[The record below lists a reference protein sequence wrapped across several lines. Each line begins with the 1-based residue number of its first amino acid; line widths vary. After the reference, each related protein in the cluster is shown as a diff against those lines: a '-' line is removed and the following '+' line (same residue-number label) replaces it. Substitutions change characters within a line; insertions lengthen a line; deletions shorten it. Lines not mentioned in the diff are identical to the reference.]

1 MRASSRISTSS
12 SLFLK
17 LMSFLFLFYSITIKN
32 YFLSCFFLYSDF
44 FLVSRFSSEK
54 RARMPS
60 VKNGVTGGEGGEE
73 GGGCAEGERAR
84 ARARAREGERVCE
97 RVRTRGWCEEWARSG

>member
-17 LMSFLFLFYSITIKN
+17 LVSFLFLFYSITIKN
-32 YFLSCFFLYSDF
+32 YFYPVFFNIQTF
-44 FLVSRFSSEK
+44 FWFQDSVQRSV
-54 RARMPS
+54 ARMPS

-73 GGGCAEGERAR
+73 GGGCA
-84 ARARAREGERVCE
+84 
-97 RVRTRGWCEEWARSG
+97 RTRKRERGG